1 MNDPSIRDQHLDL
14 VALLQKKDQAVKKDE
29 VYSIQDEIKNC
40 AKYLH
45 DHSLNNDGH
54 RLDAAFAYY
63 VAGYYVRAIRLIS
76 EADSS
81 EDVHPAQRWLALILS
96 KEFEVIEGRAKLVM
110 GDAKY
115 SDSELADEITSC
127 GLSDYEALDRIL
139 CRKLAE
145 AMLAF
150 VEFAH
155 FGDESKLNECYD
167 LLRVSGRLCCA
178 ARESVWW
185 WWIECIRLVVRE
197 YSENCLWTQLSS
209 MRQENDPMVRRF
221 IIANYDRCNPD
232 GKRVPVVELW
242 RTQVKS
248 LPSIN
253 DPERGSFCLAIP
265 TSGGKTRVAEMAIL
279 RFLIDYQNDP
289 EAKCVYIAPF
299 RALGN
304 NVESEI
310 GPTLSA
316 AISDSAAE
324 PGLGVVSSFYGGLE
338 FDPLDLDYLTTAKV
352 LIVTPEKLDGM
363 LRSDESLRSQIKLVI
378 ADEGHLIG
386 EGDTRGYRYRML
398 LERLACWLVLKDT
411 SAKQRKGRLLFVS
424 GVLPNAGE
432 FAELLTGDK
441 SNLVQIKWGPLP
453 KPEIGRWTW
462 DGRRLNTDRPSL
474 PTPNRLNPLQDCS
487 SPNSFEEVL
496 VRTAFAVAKYEN
508 VLVFSASKTAIKSST
523 LLALLDC
530 LSAKDPII
538 CEENIQPLP
547 TELIKRCKGKEWE
560 KYCSILERGIAIHHA
575 DLPSD
580 LKKETDER
588 IHNGQVKLLISSPTH
603 AQGVNL
609 KFGTAIIYR
618 LHHYYPVNQY
628 GYPPR
633 PINASTFWNVVGRVG
648 RPVEANAPSDQK
660 LIPPRVVFLIN
671 GSNASR
677 EDRADNDLSK
687 RLEGTQARYR
697 IATPF
702 LEFLIEVRKQWK
714 LNSGKDVADLFIT
727 LAEMPDLGWMPESE
741 TRSSVTE
748 LLYELDKHLNALMEE
763 GNVGDEKVDEW
774 LQVDLARVIDLLT
787 GATSINP
794 EDLEFIKLAVRARAS
809 FVAKNISSKQRKQD
823 YLLGLPFK
831 DCEIIRAKEESLLD
845 WYQGCVEIFA
855 QGRFDLGVA
864 SLAEILSFIISN
876 LSICEN
882 AKNKRGMSLKPS
894 DTGPLLQLETQG
906 LRNSFFKRWIL
917 GEDVQTVT
925 EVFQRLNNKAD
936 FEDYRET
943 MLERELPWGV
953 RRSADISILW
963 LKRREY
969 A

>member
-299 RALGN
+299 RALAN

-474 PTPNRLNPLQDCS
+474 RWPPTSC
-487 SPNSFEEVL
+487 
-496 VRTAFAVAKYEN
+496 
-508 VLVFSASKTAIKSST
+508 
-523 LLALLDC
+523 
-530 LSAKDPII
+530 
-538 CEENIQPLP
+538 
-547 TELIKRCKGKEWE
+547 G
-560 KYCSILERGIAIHHA
+560 
-575 DLPSD
+575 
-580 LKKETDER
+580 
-588 IHNGQVKLLISSPTH
+588 
-603 AQGVNL
+603 
-609 KFGTAIIYR
+609 
-618 LHHYYPVNQY
+618 
-628 GYPPR
+628 
-633 PINASTFWNVVGRVG
+633 
-648 RPVEANAPSDQK
+648 
-660 LIPPRVVFLIN
+660 
-671 GSNASR
+671 
-677 EDRADNDLSK
+677 
-687 RLEGTQARYR
+687 
-697 IATPF
+697 
-702 LEFLIEVRKQWK
+702 
-714 LNSGKDVADLFIT
+714 
-727 LAEMPDLGWMPESE
+727 
-741 TRSSVTE
+741 
-748 LLYELDKHLNALMEE
+748 
-763 GNVGDEKVDEW
+763 
-774 LQVDLARVIDLLT
+774 
-787 GATSINP
+787 
-794 EDLEFIKLAVRARAS
+794 
-809 FVAKNISSKQRKQD
+809 
-823 YLLGLPFK
+823 
-831 DCEIIRAKEESLLD
+831 
-845 WYQGCVEIFA
+845 
-855 QGRFDLGVA
+855 
-864 SLAEILSFIISN
+864 
-876 LSICEN
+876 
-882 AKNKRGMSLKPS
+882 
-894 DTGPLLQLETQG
+894 
-906 LRNSFFKRWIL
+906 
-917 GEDVQTVT
+917 
-925 EVFQRLNNKAD
+925 
-936 FEDYRET
+936 
-943 MLERELPWGV
+943 
-953 RRSADISILW
+953 
-963 LKRREY
+963 
-969 A
+969 